1 MKIEIKS
8 YWSGEVLYA
17 YGCEQNTSLKSLQA
31 AMKCPEN
38 LYGADLRGADLCGAD
53 LRGADLC
60 GANLRD
66 GS

>member
-38 LYGADLRGADLCGAD
+38 LYGADLRGADLCGA
-53 LRGADLC
+53 
-60 GANLRD
+60 NLRD